1 MYKKEVFGLEE
12 ARKAVR
18 ACIEKASK
26 DPSRPVSVAVVDEA
40 GNPICFERM
49 DGSGVANGKTT
60 SRMAYNKAYTAI
72 MMNRH
77 TRDFNERMKQL
88 NAQLTTWGDPAFT
101 DIPGGLVWKN
111 AEGQVVGAI
120 GVSGL
125 LAHEDEELAYVGLN
139 AVKI

>member
-1 MYKKEVFGLEE
+1 MYERQVLGLDE

-26 DPSRPVSVAVVDEA
+26 DPSRPVAVAVVDDA

-49 DGSGVANGKTT
+49 DGSGIANGKLT

-72 MMNRH
+72 MMNRP
-77 TRDFNERMKQL
+77 TRDFNDRMKQL
-88 NAQLTTWGDPAFT
+88 GVELAAWGDPT
-101 DIPGGLVWKN
+101 MTTVQGGLVWKN
-111 AEGQVVGAI
+111 AEGYIVGAI

-125 LAHEDEELAYVGLN
+125 LADEDEELAYVGLN
-139 AVKI
+139 AVKL